1 MGRREQAREEA
12 SFLRG
17 DVGVDGQA
25 TEEKVDAI
33 EAERGKARE
42 QFLRGKAYLGR
53 EFLTWLLWRSE
64 SSEPLLELDGQPLT
78 VLLTKR
84 LVLRGI
90 AGDVVETIMTGA
102 MAPYSPLVRQSLNRG
117 LLIHATRLRLVH
129 GEETYEINVDA
140 EYLDLKSGKLPTL
153 LGEKGEEDVHERLRF
168 AERLSGLVHALL
180 EAFLRQRASRK
191 WPQEIVPAMKEWMAA
206 VPVEAKG
213 EKKRK
218 TG

>member
-1 MGRREQAREEA
+1 MARREQAQAEA
-12 SFLRG
+12 RFLRG

-25 TEEKVDAI
+25 TEEKADAI
-33 EAERGKARE
+33 ETERGKARE

-64 SSEPLLELDGQPLT
+64 SGDPLLEHDGEPLT
-78 VLLTKR
+78 VLLTNR

-90 AGDVVETIMTGA
+90 AGDVVETIMKGA
-102 MAPYSPLVRQSLNRG
+102 MSPYSPLVRQSLNRG

-153 LGEKGEEDVHERLRF
+153 LREKGEDDLHERLHF
-168 AERLSGLVHALL
+168 AERLSDLVQALL
-180 EAFLRQRASRK
+180 EAFLRLRASRK
-191 WPQEIVPAMKEWMAA
+191 WLQEIVPAMKEWMAV
-206 VPVEAKG
+206 VPVEAKE

-218 TG
+218 AG